1 MKMMPLLKRWVPVF
15 LVVSVASVSQAR
27 KEPGRAKP
35 GAALVSISQTLAK
48 MKDESA
54 FYAAL
59 QASGWEVL
67 LDGPGS
73 FPYTVFVPT
82 NAAFEKLK
90 SRGYA
95 SLVDAANKSKLRAV
109 VSFHAVSGRFPM
121 AAFTDGQVLHT
132 SHEMT
137 LAVTRRGGNMWV
149 TGGTGAPVYVHSTD
163 ILCDNGIIHVIDEV
177 LLPIAPRRV
186 PASQP

>member
-1 MKMMPLLKRWVPVF
+1 MPLLKRWLPVI
-15 LVVSVASVSQAR
+15 LIGAGASVSQAR
-27 KEPGRAKP
+27 KEPALAKP
-35 GAALVSISQTLAK
+35 GTALVSISQTLAK
-48 MKDESA
+48 LKDESA

-73 FPYTVFVPT
+73 FPYTVFAPT
-82 NAAFEKLK
+82 NEAFEKLK

-109 VSFHAVSGRFPM
+109 MSFHAVSGRFPL
-121 AAFTDGQVLHT
+121 AAFTDGQVLQT
-132 SHEMT
+132 SHEMRLT
-137 LAVTRRGGNMWV
+137 VTKRGGNMWV
-149 TGGTGAPVYVHSTD
+149 TGGIGAPVYVHSTD
-163 ILCDNGIIHVIDEV
+163 ILCDNGIIHVIDDV
-177 LLPIAPRRV
+177 LLPIALRRV